1 MSELPRKRISKRKV
15 YYEEEIILPQVP
27 KKTKK
32 SIGKQQV
39 PKKKGRPRKYPL
51 ITTPTKTEI
60 IHPAEMTEIEP
71 PRVIESASPVNSPKQ
86 KVIKSPIPVN
96 SPKQKQ
102 PPKENKSPKEIKS
115 PKESN
120 PKIEQVTKSVKKSS
134 KETKQTKEVTKV
146 KVKLPIKLSNIKKA
160 KIPSSTDKPQGDK
173 GFKCPK
179 STCSNDYL
187 ICFR

>member
-32 SIGKQQV
+32 SIGKQQE

-71 PRVIESASPVNSPKQ
+71 SR
-86 KVIKSPIPVN
+86 VIKSASPVN

-102 PPKENKSPKEIKS
+102 PPKENKSLKEIKS

-120 PKIEQVTKSVKKSS
+120 LKIEQVTKSVKKSS